1 VADRHA
7 RADLAAILR
16 DAVDGRFPPPDGGF
30 TVVPPD
36 ATTGLEAVLAF
47 TAHAVVATAC
57 SYDEVAAIGV
67 DGYEGG
73 HAPDT
78 LRALA
83 GPHGWIG
90 VLDVVLVAPGTGRG
104 LGSFEETDTWDEH
117 PRVHYARATRA
128 GVRVIADD
136 TGLVTLGRGLAG
148 RTELG
153 FEAFDPD
160 GGGAGVNLVMAGRG
174 AVPPSETVYASC
186 APGNARSLRV
196 LLATGFVPIGGEV
209 LIRPDRPA

>member
-1 VADRHA
+1 MADR
-7 RADLAAILR
+7 RGGADLASILR
-16 DAVDGRFPPPDGGF
+16 DAVEGRFPPPDGGC

-57 SYDEVAAIGV
+57 SHDEVVAFGV

-83 GPHGWIG
+83 GPRGWIG
-90 VLDVVLVAPGTGRG
+90 VLDVVLVAPGTGAG
-104 LGSFEETDTWDEH
+104 TGSLVETTACDDH
-117 PRVHYARATRA
+117 SRVRYARGTRA
-128 GVRVIADD
+128 DVRVLADD

-148 RTELG
+148 RVELG

-160 GGGAGVNLVMAGRG
+160 GGGTGRALVLAGLG
-174 AVPPSETVYASC
+174 AVPPDVTVFASC

-209 LIRPDRPA
+209 LIRPERAG